1 MNKVKNIFNSS
12 CKITLKL
19 TIIIV
24 LSLFMLGCSQKI
36 VVNKPYLVTQ
46 NKIQKILDERHL
58 KLNNIT
64 NENKN
69 SITLKLKESEMP
81 RFHIINESSSRWL
94 IFEGRPFNKQD
105 ALMPKYTQ
113 IYIKSKS
120 PKQTLI
126 KIDSFDQGLLIR
138 SRVPYR
144 QEDWLNQIINALNE
158 IN

>member
-24 LSLFMLGCSQKI
+24 LSLFMMGCSQKI
-36 VVNKPYLVTQ
+36 VVNKPYLETQ
-46 NKIQKILDERHL
+46 NIIQKFLDERHL

-64 NENKN
+64 KENIN
-69 SITLKLKESEMP
+69 SPTLKCNVSQKP
-81 RFHIINESSSRWL
+81 RLYISSDSSSNWS
-94 IFEGRPFNKQD
+94 IFEGRPFDKRD
-105 ALMPKYTQ
+105 VVMPKYTQ
-113 IYIKSKS
+113 ISIKSKS

-138 SRVPYR
+138 SRDPYR
-144 QEDWLNQIINALNE
+144 QKDWLNQIINVLNDT
-158 IN
+158 N